1 MTTSEFP
8 GGSTASHPLVPRVR
22 SSVDAARVRRSWVFV
37 LTTVAVIGDL
47 VCASFAFDIARGL
60 RANHRNLPALVAS
73 ASDVQVSYSSLSIMA
88 ITLWIAALSFTGA
101 YRTHRINRLWTQC
114 GTALRSVTVLLAA
127 LGIGSMFVQLQPSRS
142 YVVAAVVALPSLWLA
157 WRMFLNALTGGLTF
171 VGIGTERVLLVGAI
185 DTNADIKRHL
195 NRTSARRTRVVAE
208 HAGVSDLASSTP
220 SVLRAELIEDL
231 ERHIERHGVTS
242 VIITD
247 SNRVPEGTVRTLSSS
262 LRQRS
267 VSVVLMPSSPEAVSP
282 AVDLHPIGDLMLLR
296 VSSGQNGMVERMA
309 RTLVESLLA
318 LVTLIV
324 LSPMLIVVVV
334 LVKRTGGPIFFRQ
347 HRIGFGGEP
356 FPMYKFRTMQ
366 PDAEARLRAEP
377 DLYKQYVDN
386 GYKLPADEDPRIT
399 PIGRTLR
406 RTSLDE
412 IPQLWNVARGHMSFV
427 GPRPVLAPELEL
439 YGELTDAYTGVKP
452 GLTGYWQINGRSDVG
467 FPERAELD
475 AYYFDHRN
483 LKLDLRILLRTAITL
498 ASRKGAH

>member
-1 MTTSEFP
+1 M
-8 GGSTASHPLVPRVR
+8 
-22 SSVDAARVRRSWVFV
+22 DAARVRRSWVFV
-37 LTTVAVIGDL
+37 LTTVAVLGDL
-47 VCASFAFDIARGL
+47 VCASFAVDVARGL
-60 RANHRNLPALVAS
+60 RTDSTALPNLVAAAGS
-73 ASDVQVSYSSLSIMA
+73 FRISYSELSIVA
-88 ITLWIAALSFTGA
+88 IVLWMAALSFTGA
-101 YRTHRINRLWTQC
+101 YRTHRINRLWTQF
-114 GTALRSVTVLLAA
+114 GTAIRSVTILLAA

-142 YVVAAVVALPSLWLA
+142 YVVTSVVSLPSFWLG
-157 WRMFLNALTGGLTF
+157 WRLFLNTLTGGLTF
-171 VGIGTERVLLVGAI
+171 IGIGTERVLLVGAV

-195 NRTSARRTRVVAE
+195 NRTSGRRTRVVAE
-208 HAGVSDLASSTP
+208 HAGANTTPASLTS
-220 SVLRAELIEDL
+220 SAARSELVDDL
-231 ERHIERHGVTS
+231 ERQIERHGVTS

-262 LRQRS
+262 LRERG

-296 VSSGQNGMVERMA
+296 VSSGQNSAVVRAA
-309 RTLVESLLA
+309 RTVAESLIA
-318 LVTLIV
+318 MFTLMLI
-324 LSPMLIVVVV
+324 SPVLIVVVF
-334 LVKRTGGPIFFRQ
+334 LVKRTGGPTFFKQ
-347 HRIGFGGEP
+347 QRIGFGGES

-377 DLYKQYVDN
+377 GLYDTYIEN

-412 IPQLWNVARGHMSFV
+412 LPQLWNVVRGQMSFV
-427 GPRPVLAPELEL
+427 GPRPVLAPELAM
-439 YGELTDAYTGVKP
+439 YGELSDAYTGLKP

-483 LKLDLRILLRTAITL
+483 LKLDVRILLRTAITL